1 MIKHFQ
7 IFRNKYSKSIL
18 QIPLVLI
25 LSVIWTNSFG
35 GSNLVSAPENPGYP
49 TQSGGRIQKPS
60 QIIQL
65 LDVSMLNLKP
75 ANVQTLQNSLA
86 NTNTSITLEQTD
98 FQTITTP
105 GNSWIEYLNNDDTI
119 SMNIGMANSS
129 SPQSWTF
136 PAELMTKFKSFYR
149 TDFISP
155 SSMPI
160 PLRLSGTNMVAKN
173 YCLDSEG
180 VPVDVFYQYN
190 ISASEVTSLGT
201 SYDLEYGDDDVFDE
215 PNFEY
220 ADVPLDIG
228 DVVSSIEYPENSISN
243 QSLLRIT
250 ETKTVDAYGTI
261 ATPDGT
267 FNCLRVSNTTEYAT
281 RPNETSAFTVVS
293 TFNGIEFV
301 TKEGYY
307 FTATVGATN
316 GQNRNLTN
324 FTYRKIVK
332 TNQLT
337 DIADVKMNNDS
348 KGVSI
353 NTDNTPAHASAI
365 LEVKSDSLGILIP
378 RIAKANRPH
387 SPATGLLVY
396 QIDNSAGFY
405 YYDGTGWRILGSS
418 PSARLA
424 VEENVSSNSNSKSG
438 IGQLISGTT
447 FIKFDKNIENPDDL
461 IIQLQLEGESNGL
474 YISKKTKEGFEVR
487 ELQKG
492 KSNVK
497 FNYSIN

>member
-1 MIKHFQ
+1 MINHIQ
-7 IFRNKYSKSIL
+7 IFRSKYSKSVF
-18 QIPLVLI
+18 QISLVLI
-25 LSVIWTNSFG
+25 LSIIWTTSFG
-35 GSNLVSAPENPGYP
+35 GNNLVSAPENPGYP
-49 TQSGGRIQKPS
+49 KQAGARMQKSS
-60 QIIQL
+60 QMIQL

-86 NTNTSITLEQTD
+86 HTNTSITLEQTD

-119 SMNIGMANSS
+119 LMNIGMANSS

-155 SSMPI
+155 SSVPI
-160 PLRLSGTNMVAKN
+160 PLRLSGANMVAKN
-173 YCLDSEG
+173 YCLDFDG
-180 VPVDVFYQYN
+180 VPIDVFYQYN
-190 ISASEVTSLGT
+190 ISATEVTSLGT
-201 SYDLEYGDDDVFDE
+201 SYDLENGDDDVFDE

-228 DVVSSIEYPENSISN
+228 DVVSSIEYPENSTSN
-243 QSLLRIT
+243 QNLLRIT

-267 FNCLRVSNTTEYAT
+267 FNCLRVSSTTEYAT

-307 FTATVGATN
+307 FTATVGAMN

-332 TNQLT
+332 TNLLT
-337 DIADVKMNNDS
+337 EIADVKMNNDS

-353 NTDNTPAHASAI
+353 NTDNTTAHASAI

-387 SPATGLLVY
+387 TPATGLLVY
-396 QIDNSAGFY
+396 QIDNTPGFY
-405 YYDGTGWRILGSS
+405 YFDGTAWRILSS
-418 PSARLA
+418 SASARIAAEESSETGSDQL
-424 VEENVSSNSNSKSG
+424 EKGSKFIRFENPQNNPENVVIQIQPEGDCNG
-438 IGQLISGTT
+438 IFIS
-447 FIKFDKNIENPDDL
+447 
-461 IIQLQLEGESNGL
+461 Q
-474 YISKKTKEGFEVR
+474 KTKEGFWVK

-497 FNYSIN
+497 FSYTINQK